1 MKRATN
7 NKNNKNNT
15 NETNETTNVDET
27 EYFSSETDSEYYSE
41 SDESN
46 ISTIEGGDGDKDIDE
61 NIEEDNEGDDID
73 EENEEDE
80 NEEDDNEDK
89 EDEKEDNEDEEEE
102 FDEEEGCVYKGV
114 SKKNKS
120 NDLMLENKLD
130 NINNYFGEEDTE
142 LEINKFVEKD
152 KRITKPYLTKYER
165 VRLLGDRA
173 RQLSLGAKPLIK
185 NVDNLGP
192 KEIAKLE
199 LEHKIMPLYVI
210 RPLPNGFKEK
220 WYLHELQIIN

>member
-1 MKRATN
+1 M
-7 NKNNKNNT
+7 
-15 NETNETTNVDET
+15 
-27 EYFSSETDSEYYSE
+27 
-41 SDESN
+41 
-46 ISTIEGGDGDKDIDE
+46 
-61 NIEEDNEGDDID
+61 
-73 EENEEDE
+73 
-80 NEEDDNEDK
+80 
-89 EDEKEDNEDEEEE
+89 
-102 FDEEEGCVYKGV
+102 YKGV